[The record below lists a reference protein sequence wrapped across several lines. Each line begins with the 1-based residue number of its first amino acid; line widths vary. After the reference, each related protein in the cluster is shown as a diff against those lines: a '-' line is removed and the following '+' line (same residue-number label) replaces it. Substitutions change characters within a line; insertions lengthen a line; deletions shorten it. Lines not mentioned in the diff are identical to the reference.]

1 MTTLLEL
8 VAPQTEV
15 LSGVKRTLTGAPV
28 NIPYNQP
35 GFRGTPNEPSGD
47 SIKAPKL
54 DTGNRVT
61 RGTNITVPYARITP
75 VDSIDVFSGRLSPGD
90 VVFIRRDP
98 TGYVASPPGSFGG
111 NPSGGNYMYRKGP
124 LDAHSH
130 GSTVVVKGLNAVN
143 EELCGDLAG
152 SKPWRLGFNLVRNK
166 TKKQLRA
173 FSNLFK
179 DLKTLGEYTL
189 DGVIMSSDAQQ
200 AYQVTNGQNNSV
212 LFNVAIQGPAQTN
225 NGFMAYKSHEASPVY
240 ARIDPSANMR
250 PDPSNL
256 TVTSEHANGTW
267 HGRIGAND
275 YVAALTNTYTEF
287 PKQMFDRRARV
298 MDKCY
303 LVIRAYNLGDVV
315 EERAKVLK
323 RENEN
328 IDAAISRILT
338 SIKIVKDDGV
348 TKVAATTTNIRTM
361 WFVQYMP
368 TTSRSIQTA
377 RHIKS
382 LKAKLGDDG
391 KLSPLFKHAFTHG
404 NGYKSKQIEVPGATD
419 LPISVPWVKLDMQT
433 DRMATVRTED
443 VDNIVGAWM
452 VGSII
457 DTNSSSASVHQH
469 GPLDASF
476 RINVNVDIKF
486 MPYQQRLGEEDAK
499 LGKDEFQ
506 LVWRGIVN
514 ADEDNAKRNLIKG
527 YMGAARRRS
536 FCEAEALKPS
546 DPPDELDEEQDDK
559 AEEEQQEQEENN
571 VGSGVGGVGGVGDG
585 DGGDGGTPA
594 GDDAQADITKD
605 LRTQSASLAPLQ
617 PSAGIAATAGGNKNK
632 KTARPSSS
640 LAATAS
646 AAPAVTTTTKAAVS
660 STSTHQNAASASA
673 SASAAATT
681 ATATTATAAT
691 AAVAPI
697 TESVL
702 RRAAAGERKKT
713 QNSVVNDVFA
723 KLMGETAAGTAGAVR
738 AVSAVSPTPSN
749 LSSNDGESA
758 PKTFS
763 RKSR

>member
-1 MTTLLEL
+1 M
-8 VAPQTEV
+8 
-15 LSGVKRTLTGAPV
+15 
-28 NIPYNQP
+28 
-35 GFRGTPNEPSGD
+35 
-47 SIKAPKL
+47 
-54 DTGNRVT
+54 
-61 RGTNITVPYARITP
+61 
-75 VDSIDVFSGRLSPGD
+75 
-90 VVFIRRDP
+90 
-98 TGYVASPPGSFGG
+98 
-111 NPSGGNYMYRKGP
+111 
-124 LDAHSH
+124 
-130 GSTVVVKGLNAVN
+130 VVKGLNAVN

-315 EERAKVLK
+315 GERAEALK
-323 RENEN
+323 RENES
-328 IDAAISRILT
+328 IDEAISRILT
-338 SIKIVKDDGV
+338 SIKIVQDDGV

-382 LKAKLGDDG
+382 LKAKRGDDG
-391 KLSPLFKHAFTHG
+391 ELSPIKHAFTHG

-514 ADEDNAKRNLIKG
+514 ADEDNAKRKLIKG

-546 DPPDELDEEQDDK
+546 DPPDELDGEEDDK
-559 AEEEQQEQEENN
+559 ADEEQQEQQEQEENN
-571 VGSGVGGVGGVGDG
+571 VGSGVSGVGGVGGVGDG
-585 DGGDGGTPA
+585 DGGGGGPPA
-594 GDDAQADITKD
+594 GDGAQADITEGLRAQND
-605 LRTQSASLAPLQ
+605 LLAPLQ
-617 PSAGIAATAGGNKNK
+617 PSAGIAAAAGGNKNK

-660 STSTHQNAASASA
+660 STATHQNAASASA
-673 SASAAATT
+673 SASAAA
-681 ATATTATAAT
+681 AAV